1 MRERRQGLGSVN
13 ARRGAGVVAAAL
25 LVGLAWGTACG
36 RDRAEPMR
44 PAAAVDRPGDEVEV
58 RTAPVRRGAIL
69 RRIEAPGSLLPRR
82 ESRIGTEVTGR
93 IDHIFVDEGDHVD
106 AGAPLFQIDPEPY
119 QIALRQAQAALDH
132 AKAERAQVE
141 SDLARARELDKRQ
154 IVSKQEL
161 DKLSTFLAVARS
173 AERQATEQVALAQHK
188 LDRTL
193 VHAPYPASVAARLE
207 DEGTTALSQPQT
219 IILVLHESGELEA
232 RATIP
237 ESRLALVRQGDPA
250 LIHVAGVPAPIQTEV
265 FAVGDAIDPAT
276 RTYTVKMR
284 VPNPDGSLKAGVFA
298 EVEIMP
304 RSKLDALLVPREAIR
319 SEDGQAQVFTV
330 QDGVARALTVTLGV
344 VSESEAEIL
353 QGVRVDTPV
362 IVGTPASQVAPG
374 TRVRV
379 APEAAGPARPRPDGD
394 A

>member
-1 MRERRQGLGSVN
+1 
-13 ARRGAGVVAAAL
+13 
-25 LVGLAWGTACG
+25 
-36 RDRAEPMR
+36 MR

-82 ESRIGTEVTGR
+82 ESKIGTEVTGR

-193 VHAPYPASVAARLE
+193 VHAPYPASIAARLE